1 MKYNNLHQKT
11 IYDFT
16 DNSGIIEQIT
26 LGSSK
31 TDYLQNIKD
40 NPENNG
46 FDLKE
51 LAELTGN
58 KELAKAVDEQYK
70 DDFANFFNE

>member
-1 MKYNNLHQKT
+1 MKYDNLHKKT

-16 DNSGIIEQIT
+16 DNPAIIEQIT

-31 TDYLQNIKD
+31 PDYLQNIKD

-46 FDLKE
+46 FDLAE

-58 KELAKAVDEQYK
+58 KVLAEAVKEQYK
-70 DDFANFFNE
+70 DDFANYFNE

>member
-1 MKYNNLHQKT
+1 MKYDNLHEKT

-16 DNSGIIEQIT
+16 DNPKIIEQIT

-31 TDYLQNIKD
+31 SDYLQNIKD

-58 KELAKAVDEQYK
+58 KELAEAVDEQYK